1 MQAFEQAALSRI
13 RRITCA
19 IGVLKVSVDDYCKDP
34 TDPKFKIFGTG
45 FLIAPLLV
53 ITNRHVLTSLS
64 AFLEKESLPKNRR
77 HVAFMRPDGA
87 GIAQSFHEFDKMAAI
102 TNPHFD
108 VGLIAFQATE
118 ADPIREV
125 DPAQVS
131 ASASYE
137 VGDPVGVYGYAFGEG
152 LLKRE
157 FGERERIYRFGP
169 VLQKG
174 YISGLSPYD
183 HSGLVDRM
191 LLDVRTAKGMSGAP
205 VFNPQTGAVYALHS
219 SGIEDTVAFAIPIN
233 SQMVETFAEMARIG
247 SPGDSGES
255 TLQVVSRNTDILSA
269 SSDGA

>member
-1 MQAFEQAALSRI
+1 MQAPEQTALVRI

-19 IGVLKVSVDDYCKDP
+19 IGVLKVSVDDYTKDP
-34 TDPKFKIFGTG
+34 ADPKFKIFGTG
-45 FLIAPLLV
+45 FLIAPMLV
-53 ITNRHVLTSLS
+53 LTNRHVLTNLT

-77 HVAFMRPDGA
+77 HVAFTRPDGV
-87 GIAQSFHEFDKMAAI
+87 GIAQSFHEFDKMAVI

-108 VGLIAFQATE
+108 VGLIAFRAAE

-125 DPAQVS
+125 EPAQIA

-157 FGERERIYRFGP
+157 FGERERIYRFGA
-169 VLQKG
+169 VLQQG

-183 HSGLVDRM
+183 HSGSIDRM

-205 VFNPQTGAVYALHS
+205 VFNPQNGLVYALHS

-233 SQMVETFAEMARIG
+233 SQMVSTFAEMARTG
-247 SPGDSGES
+247 SPGDRGES
-255 TLQVVSRNTDILSA
+255 TLQVVSRNSDIRAA
-269 SSDGA
+269 SHDGA